1 MITQLPE
8 SEGHVLGVRISGK
21 VSLEMEREWIGKLE
35 KVIEEHGKSNILIF
49 LDKHAAWGLKAG
61 IEDLKWILANMK
73 KIGKIAIVADSHCWK
88 WYVALDSPFGKVVGI
103 GEKYFDPAEIDAT
116 WKWLKE

>member
-8 SEGHVLGVRISGK
+8 SEGHILGVRISGK
-21 VSLEMEREWIGKLE
+21 VSLEMEKEWIGKLE

-49 LDKHAAWGLKAG
+49 LDKHATWGLKAG

-73 KIGKIAIVADSHCWK
+73 KIGKIAIVADSHFWK
-88 WYVALDSPFGKVVGI
+88 WYVALDSPFGKIVGI
-103 GEKYFDPAEIDAT
+103 GEKYFEPAEIDAA